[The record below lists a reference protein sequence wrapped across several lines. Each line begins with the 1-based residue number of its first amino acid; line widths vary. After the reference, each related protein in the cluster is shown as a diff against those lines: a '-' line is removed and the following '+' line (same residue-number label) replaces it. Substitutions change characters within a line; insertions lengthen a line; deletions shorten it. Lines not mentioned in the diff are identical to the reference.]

1 MDQNW
6 YVIHILS
13 GQEQKVKATLQS
25 RVVLHKLEDKITE
38 ILIPYENVSEVRGG
52 KKIISQR
59 KFWPGY
65 LFIKMEF
72 SEETFYLVKDAP
84 GIIGFVGASRPRPLS
99 DKEMEAVLFQI
110 EDKKEKV
117 APKVLYQEG
126 DTVKVT
132 DGPFE
137 NMPGLVENV
146 DPDRGKLTVRVSI
159 FGRETPVEL
168 EYWQVEKS

>member
-1 MDQNW
+1 MDNKW
-6 YVIHILS
+6 YVVHILS
-13 GQEQKVKATLQS
+13 GQEQKVKDTLQS
-25 RVVLHKLEDKITE
+25 RVILRKLEDKITE

-65 LFIKMEF
+65 LFIKMDF
-72 SEETFYLVKDAP
+72 SEETFYLVKDTP

-99 DKEMEAVLFQI
+99 DREMESVLSQI

-126 DTVKVT
+126 ETVKVV
-132 DGPFE
+132 DGPFA
-137 NMPGLVENV
+137 NMAGIVENV
-146 DPDRGKLTVRVSI
+146 DPNRGKLTVRVSI

-168 EYWQVEKS
+168 EYWQVEKN